1 MKNTKNLLWG
11 IAFIAIGAIIALNA
25 LGVTNINLFF
35 NGWWAILFIVLPCFI
50 GLFKN
55 ESKTGNIIG
64 IIIGAILFLCCQD
77 LLDFELF
84 GKLIV
89 PIILIGIGVS
99 FIFKDVLGK
108 KISGKIKEITAK
120 SEKNK
125 FEYCATFSGQKVD
138 MTNHTLENTELTAVF
153 GGIDLDLTNAI
164 INEDKVIT
172 VCAIFGGVDI
182 IMPSNV
188 NVEIRSISIF
198 GGIDSKK
205 TAKIE
210 NAPTVYIDGTC
221 IFGGASIK

>member
-1 MKNTKNLLWG
+1 
-11 IAFIAIGAIIALNA
+11 
-25 LGVTNINLFF
+25 
-35 NGWWAILFIVLPCFI
+35 
-50 GLFKN
+50 
-55 ESKTGNIIG
+55 
-64 IIIGAILFLCCQD
+64 
-77 LLDFELF
+77 
-84 GKLIV
+84 
-89 PIILIGIGVS
+89 
-99 FIFKDVLGK
+99 
-108 KISGKIKEITAK
+108 
-120 SEKNK
+120 
-125 FEYCATFSGQKVD
+125 